1 MRAIWS
7 AILLTVLFATLAF
20 AQRGMHNYN
29 PSTKTTAKGTVEQVK
44 QVTGQHGWKGTHLTL
59 KAESGTMDVHVG
71 PSAYVSEQGF
81 SFAAGD
87 QIEVVGSKVSIA
99 GKEVLIA
106 REIKKDGKTL
116 VLRDAQ
122 GIPKWSGARG
132 RPQ

>member
-7 AILLTVLFATLAF
+7 AILATVLLASLAF

-29 PSTKTTAKGTVEQVK
+29 PSTETTVKGTVEQVK
-44 QVTGQHGWKGTHLTL
+44 QVTGQHGWNGTHLTL

-71 PSAYVSEQGF
+71 PSAYVSKQGF

-87 QIEVVGSKVSIA
+87 QIEVVGSKVTLA
-99 GKEVLIA
+99 GNGALIA

-122 GIPKWSGARG
+122 GIPKWSGGRG
-132 RPQ
+132 RSQ